1 MLLFA
6 NNMGVY
12 WYFRFAVNMADNT
25 DILSNYITF
34 KEMFPS
40 IFKALIILNVI

>member
-6 NNMGVY
+6 DKMGVH
-12 WYFRFAVNMADNT
+12 WYFRFAVNMADNR
-25 DILSNYITF
+25 DISSKYITF
-34 KEMFPS
+34 KEIFPS